1 MKRFLGMFF
10 MLSLLACSRTEEPRV
25 VAEKFL
31 EAMQRR
37 DFREAAS
44 YGTTETVKLL
54 NLYEKIT
61 SMNGEVPG
69 ETHGRITIVSED
81 IKGKT
86 ATVYFREE
94 GNDAEQRITL
104 KKVKEDGQGEWKVA
118 LKKDEIDF
126 GGDSQNLQLP

>member
-1 MKRFLGMFF
+1 MIRFLWIFI
-10 MLSLLACSRTEEPRV
+10 MLTALACSRTEEPRV

-37 DFREAAS
+37 DFREASS

-61 SMNGEVPG
+61 SMNGNVPG
-69 ETHGRITIVSED
+69 EAQGRITIVSED

-94 GNDAEQRITL
+94 GNEAEQRITL
-104 KKVKEDGQGEWKVA
+104 KKVMEDGHGEWKVA

-126 GGDSQNLQLP
+126 GTKNPNFQLP